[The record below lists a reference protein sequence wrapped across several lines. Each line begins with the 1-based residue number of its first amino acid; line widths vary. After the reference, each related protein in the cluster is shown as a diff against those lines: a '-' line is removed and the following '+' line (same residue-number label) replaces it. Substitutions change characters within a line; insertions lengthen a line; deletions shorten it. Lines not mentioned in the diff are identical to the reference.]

1 MSFCKSRAGCLA
13 LARRPASAAQSVCQA
28 CTGEETAFA
37 RFVGEEM
44 TVPPETSSLLSAH
57 RNGRLSR
64 AHIERFAAE
73 LALCHARMALE
84 ARAGEPGIGYSGKV
98 GLILQNVFLHE
109 GQMILHPLR
118 EGRALTDDANKDVWS
133 DVASMVLELEMLGQS
148 TLGNFFLAAW
158 LEQSGAFDG
167 LGRLRSHIAR
177 EALLFVDQHR
187 AAPAPGAHVGI
198 GDEDA
203 GVGRALRIASER
215 QKPVRPGSM
224 IITHGLSGAGK
235 TTLATALA
243 GLVGALVVRNDVE
256 HIRLK
261 RDHAVWADDPA
272 LGRGTLIDRLE
283 MLTAPAIDA
292 GWPVIVESCFLDR
305 ANRQRFRAKAAEL
318 GAPFAILE
326 CSAPLAAIRER
337 LHRRRAFGS
346 LFHGEDASADD
357 VQERLQAQLD
367 RTDPL
372 DASERAHTITVDTG
386 KQIDHQRLANW
397 VLGLSRRGH

>member
-1 MSFCKSRAGCLA
+1 VR
-13 LARRPASAAQSVCQA
+13 QA
-28 CTGEETAFA
+28 CTGEETAFV

-64 AHIERFAAE
+64 AHVERFAAE
-73 LALCHARMALE
+73 LALRHARMALD
-84 ARAGEPGIGYSGKV
+84 ARAGAPVIGYSGKV
-98 GLILQNVFLHE
+98 GLILQHVFLHE

-118 EGRALTDDANKDVWS
+118 EGWDLTDDSNKDVWS
-133 DVASMVLELEMLGQS
+133 DVASVVLELEMLGQS

-158 LEQSGAFDG
+158 LEQSGDFDG
-167 LGRLRSHIAR
+167 LGILRSHIAQ
-177 EALLFVDQHR
+177 EALRFVDQHR
-187 AAPAPGAHVGI
+187 AVPAPGAHVGI
-198 GDEDA
+198 GDKDA

-243 GLVGALVVRNDVE
+243 GLIGAIVVRNDVE
-256 HIRLK
+256 RLRLQ
-261 RDHAVWADDPA
+261 RDYAVWADDLA
-272 LGRGTLIDRLE
+272 VGLGTLIDRLE
-283 MLTAPAIDA
+283 MLTAQAIDA

-305 ANRQRFRAKAAEL
+305 ASRQRFRAKAAEL

-326 CSAPLAAIRER
+326 CVAPLSAIRAR
-337 LHRRRAFGS
+337 LHKRRAFGS
-346 LFHGEDASADD
+346 LFHGKDASADE
-357 VQERLQAQLD
+357 VQKRLQAQLD

-372 DASERAHTITVDTG
+372 DESERAHTITVNTG
-386 KQIDHQRLANW
+386 KQIDHQQLANW

>member
-1 MSFCKSRAGCLA
+1 VR
-13 LARRPASAAQSVCQA
+13 QA

-57 RNGRLSR
+57 RHGRLSR
-64 AHIERFAAE
+64 AHVERFAAE
-73 LALCHARMALE
+73 LALHHARMALK
-84 ARAGEPGIGYSGKV
+84 ARTGKPGIGYSGKV
-98 GLILQNVFLHE
+98 GLILQYVFLHE

-118 EGRALTDDANKDVWS
+118 EGRDLTDDSNKDVWS
-133 DVASMVLELEMLGQS
+133 DVASVVLELEMLGQS
-148 TLGNFFLAAW
+148 TLGNFFLTAW
-158 LEQSGAFDG
+158 LEQSGDFEG
-167 LGRLRSHIAR
+167 LGILRPHIAR

-187 AAPAPGAHVGI
+187 AAPAPGAHVSI
-198 GDEDA
+198 GDEDS

-243 GLVGALVVRNDVE
+243 GLIGALVVRNDVE
-256 HIRLK
+256 RIRLK
-261 RDHAVWADDPA
+261 RDHAVWADDLA
-272 LGRGTLIDRLE
+272 LGQGTLIDRLE
-283 MLTAPAIDA
+283 MLTVQAIDA

-305 ANRQRFRAKAAEL
+305 ANRQRFRAKATDL

-326 CSAPLAAIRER
+326 CSAPLSAIRER
-337 LHRRRAFGS
+337 LNKRRAFGS

-372 DASERAHTITVDTG
+372 DESERAHTITVDTG
-386 KQIDHQRLANW
+386 KPIDHQQLAHW
-397 VLGLSRRGH
+397 VLGLSQRGH